1 MAKEGTMKGL
11 LTHLTDLEEN
21 YPIWI
26 WAKVTEITR
35 GPTIDVSKFSPCF
48 MIQMEFNFFNIEIV
62 RGFNSTF
69 VTKW

>member
-1 MAKEGTMKGL
+1 MEGLPENLPELEEPCPIFL
-11 LTHLTDLEEN
+11 LTK
-21 YPIWI
+21 
-26 WAKVTEITR
+26 ATEITR

-62 RGFNSTF
+62 CGFNSTF